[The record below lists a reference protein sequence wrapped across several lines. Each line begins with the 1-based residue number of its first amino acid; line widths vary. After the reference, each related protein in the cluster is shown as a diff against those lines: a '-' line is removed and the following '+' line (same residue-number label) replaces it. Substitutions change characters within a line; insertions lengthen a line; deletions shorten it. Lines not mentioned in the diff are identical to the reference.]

1 MWTILIPIA
10 FAMLLALLGALWGM
24 QNLIDCP
31 YDN

>member
-1 MWTILIPIA
+1 MWTILIPIS
-10 FAMLLALLGALWGM
+10 FAVLLALLGALWGM